1 MMKRLVVAL
10 ILSCSA
16 PVWAHHHHH
25 HPIHHPHHRTG
36 THKKRIA
43 HHHHSHQRRLVQ
55 TDTASGPLR
64 LASGAALIMNADN
77 NQVIYAKN
85 PDAQMPI
92 ASISKLMTAMVVLD
106 AHPDMNEPITITE
119 DDVDTLRHSMSR
131 LPVGTTL
138 PRSQMLL
145 LALMAS
151 ENRAAHA
158 LARTYPGGL
167 GKAVA
172 AMNTKAV
179 SLGMEHTHF
188 IDPTGLHAENQ
199 STPND
204 LARMVKAAQHY
215 ATIHEDTTT
224 AAGLFSIGA
233 RHREEAFHNTDPL
246 VRNHRWDI
254 DLSKTGFI
262 NEAGKCLVLEAR
274 ITDHHIIMVLMHSS
288 GSYTRFGDANRVRAW
303 IDAHYHE
310 QVASV
315 N

>member
-1 MMKRLVVAL
+1 MIKRLVVAL
-10 ILSCSA
+10 LLSCSA

-25 HPIHHPHHRTG
+25 HTHH
-36 THKKRIA
+36 THDQAIRHERRVA
-43 HHHHSHQRRLVQ
+43 RHHHAHPRRLAIKES
-55 TDTASGPLR
+55 ASGPLR
-64 LASGAALIMNADN
+64 LASGAALIMDADN
-77 NQVIYAKN
+77 NQVLYAKN

-106 AHPDMNEPITITE
+106 SHPDMNEPITITE

-138 PRSQMLL
+138 PRRQMLL

-167 GKAVA
+167 EKAVS
-172 AMNTKAV
+172 AMNAKAL

-204 LARMVKAAQHY
+204 LARMVKAAQRY

-224 AAGLFSIGA
+224 AGGSFSVGV
-233 RHREEAFHNTDPL
+233 RHYEQAFHNTDPL
-246 VRNHRWDI
+246 VRSHRWDI

-274 ITDHHIIMVLMHSS
+274 ITDRHIIMVLMHSW

-303 IDAHYHE
+303 IDAHYRE
-310 QVASV
+310 RVASV